1 MDIIDMHVH
10 TNASDGVLSPREAV
24 EWAARLGLRGIAIT
38 DHDTVGGIKEGLQA
52 AQKCKDFLLIPGIEF
67 STFYQDTEVHILGY
81 FIDYQNE
88 KLIRIS
94 ERIRNARFER
104 ITKMIEKLNR
114 LGIDIHVSEVFS
126 AFHDAMSI
134 GRPHIARILIE
145 KNYAQSIEEAFHKFL
160 EEGKPAYVERFKL
173 SVEEAINLI
182 RDAHGISVLAH
193 PGLLDDHVDVK
204 EIIDLGIQGIEV
216 YHSKHSYEE
225 SQFYLDMAYKRNL
238 LITGGSDY
246 HDKAPDDAKEGI
258 GSTGVPY
265 DFVKTMMALV
275 KTQKI

>member
-10 TNASDGVLSPREAV
+10 TNASDGILSPREAV
-24 EWAARLGLRGIAIT
+24 QWAVRLGLRGIAIT
-38 DHDTVGGIKEGLQA
+38 DHDTVGGIKEGLQT
-52 AQKCKDFLLIPGIEF
+52 AQKYKDFLFIPGIEF
-67 STFYQDTEVHILGY
+67 STFYKDIEVHVLGY
-81 FIDYQNE
+81 FINYQNE
-88 KLIRIS
+88 KLLAIS
-94 ERIRNARFER
+94 ERIRNARLER
-104 ITKMIEKLNR
+104 TTKMIEKLNQ
-114 LGIDIHVSEVFS
+114 LGIDIHASEVFS
-126 AFHDAMSI
+126 AFQDAMSI

-160 EEGKPAYVERFKL
+160 GKGKPAYVERFKL

-182 RDAHGISVLAH
+182 RDARGISVLAH
-193 PGLLDDHVDVK
+193 PGLIDGHIDIE

-225 SQFYLDMAYKRNL
+225 SEFYLDMAYKRNL

-246 HDKAPDDAKEGI
+246 HDEESDALRI

-265 DFVKTMMALV
+265 DFVKMMIDLV
-275 KTQKI
+275 RTQKI